1 MSARPAGATAEI
13 LKAADLRFGQVGIA
27 NVRVRNAN
35 PEALRAA
42 IELRVQ
48 EAPAL
53 FERAPVV
60 MDLSFLSPQPDDGAV
75 RALLDAVRDA
85 GLLPVGLAY
94 GDEATDALARRLGLP
109 LIAKFRAVY
118 ERAEREHPA
127 SAQDVRATTDAAPV
141 AQAAAQSAVQPFA
154 QSAVQPFATGADE
167 PATALQ
173 HHQPVRTGQQVYAQG
188 CDLVVVGAVANGAEV
203 LADGN
208 IHVYGALRGRA
219 FAGALGDTNTRIF
232 CSEFRAEI
240 VSIAGHYR
248 VFEDLPREFAG
259 RAVQIRLEQDKL
271 QITLL

>member
-1 MSARPAGATAEI
+1 MSAGQAGESAAI
-13 LKAADLRFGQVGIA
+13 LEAADIRFGQVGIA
-27 NVRVRNAN
+27 NVRVRNAA

-42 IELRVQ
+42 IEVRVQ

-60 MDLSFLSPQPDDGAV
+60 VDLSFLSPQPDDDAV
-75 RALLDAVRDA
+75 RALLDALRAA
-85 GLLPVGLAY
+85 GVLPVGLAY
-94 GDEATDALARRLGLP
+94 GDEATDALARRLDLP
-109 LIAKFRAVY
+109 LIARFRAAY
-118 ERAEREHPA
+118 ERAEKPVGAADEHAMPASNDAAPAAPA
-127 SAQDVRATTDAAPV
+127 SAGPGT
-141 AQAAAQSAVQPFA
+141 
-154 QSAVQPFATGADE
+154 E

-219 FAGALGDTNTRIF
+219 FAGALGDKSTRIF

-248 VFEDLPREFAG
+248 VFEELPREFAG
-259 RAVQIRLEQDKL
+259 RAVQIRLEQDRL
-271 QITLL
+271 QITQL